1 MAFSCDESGR
11 QARSLP
17 RYFDYNKSS
26 SRDTDEDRCGEHCS
40 KPSLDSGGATCTHTL
55 LVFSCILHGHI
66 LGHAF
71 VEREGRRYVF
81 ALIFRFFRVCPR
93 QIMYD
98 FACSLEETALNR
110 EPRFFEN
117 ARISSDTFHASNHK
131 CAKSFNWGLVKDVPT
146 VKSSTMEHLNSL
158 LRSATSTMR
167 AMGLV
172 RGSFYIQLLVKYLN
186 FEKRLK
192 RSNDQLESTM
202 LSPPAGPTEQ

>member
-117 ARISSDTFHASNHK
+117 ARISSDTFHAS
-131 CAKSFNWGLVKDVPT
+131 KSQVREEFQLGAREGCPDGQEQHDGAPQL
-146 VKSSTMEHLNSL
+146 
-158 LRSATSTMR
+158 ATSIRNINNEGNGISAWLFLHSTSR
-167 AMGLV
+167 EVPQLREAAEE
-172 RGSFYIQLLVKYLN
+172 IQ
-186 FEKRLK
+186 R
-192 RSNDQLESTM
+192 
-202 LSPPAGPTEQ
+202 PARKHHA